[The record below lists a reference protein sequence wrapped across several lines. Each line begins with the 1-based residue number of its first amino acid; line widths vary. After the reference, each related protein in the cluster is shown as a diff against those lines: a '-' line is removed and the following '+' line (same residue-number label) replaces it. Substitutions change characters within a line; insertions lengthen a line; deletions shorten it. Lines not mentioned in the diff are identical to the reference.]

1 MFHAD
6 WSDFACHETQP
17 YCTELAQLIQ
27 EIEDTVKITIELQHI
42 GWPVAADTGAAA
54 TTDGGR
60 GSSQGV

>member
-27 EIEDTVKITIELQHI
+27 ELEEALNITVELRQIVWPITADLGAASATI
-42 GWPVAADTGAAA
+42 GW
-54 TTDGGR
+54 R
-60 GSSQGV
+60 GSSQGA